1 MEDVIT
7 VAANLSTKGFEKG
20 SKALKSAVS
29 SLSRAAQS
37 FGRTTQRGA
46 NTAISSFKR
55 LIPTLI
61 GVGSAYGIL
70 SKAVSSFMSQ
80 NEQLSSKMNSIWTAL
95 GNVLAPILTQII
107 NWVTTAVSYFLEFLR
122 LLGLT
127 GKTASQLSQKANKS
141 ASQLQKT
148 IAGFDELNVLQDNS
162 GGGGANG
169 HLDDVDPSAWMK
181 KLANLLKNKMWD
193 EAADMVIAKLNSLI
207 YAFRDKAEEWG
218 RIAGEWLQ
226 GITHFVA
233 RVLDETDWK
242 QLGVGIANFLNGLLA
257 EVEGINFG
265 EDLGK
270 ILAAKFTIAIKI
282 VAGVLET
289 LDLGRIGY
297 IISEM
302 IKSFFDSISRALDEV
317 DAAAIG
323 QNIANFFNNI
333 DFVGIALSI
342 LGLLKKAW
350 RKGVN
355 LLHGFLS
362 NSENSAQNLG
372 TAIKKFFEGIDWN
385 QVKEDLKLLLKDA
398 WNVAIKFLWGLI
410 AGDSEEE
417 PPIIKSLEK
426 LRESVEKVFEK
437 VQPLA
442 EAIGPYIKDA
452 FNWVVNEGLP
462 KFLDDLSEMMQHVI
476 DVFNGDKSV
485 GDVIRDMN
493 LLEGAIAGLAAIK
506 LGSVLLDVASGIGKI
521 ISVFGGGAAAAGGG
535 AAAAGGG
542 GIGAA
547 ISGFVSS
554 LGGLAVVGPVAAV
567 AAIGVGVAIS
577 DANTQ
582 AEHFANMTEQA
593 AGTTEGWIGV
603 LNNLQGDLNRNAQ
616 EIQSLSDCGG
626 DLTMVYMEQGQ
637 IVRDMHVAY
646 EQLAESLGISVE
658 ELQRQIEAAG
668 GDITQIE
675 ALKQSTDNLSESEV
689 DIATKY
695 DNTRQKLKELEDTM
709 NSSTASGADKAKASK
724 EYAKVQEE
732 LAELTEEYNKI
743 LNEQGL
749 ELDKNGQIVA
759 KTADAVGAEAEA
771 VTKGAEATQNAVNSA
786 SDLNATLDNTPESA
800 QEAGEGVKD
809 VGVISE
815 ETTSDVKEKFGDMKD
830 TVTSD
835 VDEMKRSV
843 NDSFVSMR
851 DETISSMSEMESS
864 VSDSFRRMADAAQE
878 GAQSV
883 IWTWGEA
890 LSGLTYDSWNWGADM
905 IVNFTEGMIQAVNN
919 YLIPALN
926 DAAQVVNNY
935 LGFSEPKKGPLS
947 NFHTFAPDMMEL
959 FASGINKES
968 GKVMKAVSAVAEGVA
983 DRFSEGD
990 FKIAPN
996 LSALNA
1002 LSENIPFQMPA
1013 VAGGGILPYSLDSV
1027 NGAAGA
1033 SEGNAEIMGAVTQ
1046 LFERLDRLQR
1056 TFEEMQF
1063 VAEFEG
1069 WRAIATRVRQEE
1081 KKMDRAGG
1089 R

>member
-181 KLANLLKNKMWD
+181 KLADLLKNKMWD
-193 EAADMVIAKLNSLI
+193 EAADMVIAKLNEFI

-233 RVLDETDWK
+233 RILDETDWK

-257 EVEGINFG
+257 QVDDLNFG

-270 ILAAKFTIAIKI
+270 IIAAKFTIAFKI
-282 VAGVLET
+282 VAGFLET
-289 LDLGRIGY
+289 FKFDRLGY
-297 IISEM
+297 IMSEM
-302 IKSFFDSISRALDEV
+302 VKSIFNSMSRAIDE
-317 DAAAIG
+317 ANPALIG
-323 QNIANFFNNI
+323 RNIAKFFNNI
-333 DFVGIALSI
+333 DWTGIARSI
-342 LGLLKKAW
+342 SGFLMNAW
-350 RKGVN
+350 DFAFNALHN
-355 LLHGFLS
+355 LLINIHWKDIGS
-362 NSENSAQNLG
+362 G
-372 TAIKKFFEGIDWN
+372 IRKFFEGLDP
-385 QVKEDLKLLLKDA
+385 KEIADGIYTILKDA
-398 WNVAIKFLWGLI
+398 WDAAIQLLWGLL
-410 AGDSEEE
+410 AGESDEK
-417 PPIIKSLEK
+417 PAVIKALE
-426 LRESVEKVFEK
+426 
-437 VQPLA
+437 
-442 EAIGPYIKDA
+442 
-452 FNWVVNEGLP
+452 N
-462 KFLDDLSEMMQHVI
+462 
-476 DVFNGDKSV
+476 
-485 GDVIRDMN
+485 
-493 LLEGAIAGLAAIK
+493 
-506 LGSVLLDVASGIGKI
+506 
-521 ISVFGGGAAAAGGG
+521 
-535 AAAAGGG
+535 
-542 GIGAA
+542 
-547 ISGFVSS
+547 
-554 LGGLAVVGPVAAV
+554 
-567 AAIGVGVAIS
+567 
-577 DANTQ
+577 
-582 AEHFANMTEQA
+582 
-593 AGTTEGWIGV
+593 
-603 LNNLQGDLNRNAQ
+603 
-616 EIQSLSDCGG
+616 
-626 DLTMVYMEQGQ
+626 
-637 IVRDMHVAY
+637 
-646 EQLAESLGISVE
+646 
-658 ELQRQIEAAG
+658 
-668 GDITQIE
+668 
-675 ALKQSTDNLSESEV
+675 LKQ
-689 DIATKY
+689 AC
-695 DNTRQKLKELEDTM
+695 ED
-709 NSSTASGADKAKASK
+709 
-724 EYAKVQEE
+724 
-732 LAELTEEYNKI
+732 L
-743 LNEQGL
+743 
-749 ELDKNGQIVA
+749 
-759 KTADAVGAEAEA
+759 VG
-771 VTKGAEATQNAVNSA
+771 SA
-786 SDLNATLDNTPESA
+786 
-800 QEAGEGVKD
+800 
-809 VGVISE
+809 
-815 ETTSDVKEKFGDMKD
+815 
-830 TVTSD
+830 
-835 VDEMKRSV
+835 
-843 NDSFVSMR
+843 
-851 DETISSMSEMESS
+851 
-864 VSDSFRRMADAAQE
+864 
-878 GAQSV
+878 
-883 IWTWGEA
+883 GEA
-890 LSGLTYDSWNWGADM
+890 LSPVIEKLKEIFGITINEILPEIINDIAKAIEDLSKILSGDMKFGEFITHMNGLETVLLAIAGIKLGGLIGSLGTLVSTIGGNVMAALIGTGGLKGGLETAGTALGGLGRGLTREGGLVGALENAATKLFDFGGSLMDVEGPAGTFGKAIASFGTGLSDFAVGLGVVIEGLGVGGLLGVLGTVAAGIYAIVERIGDLSKTGMAEANLSTEEYIENAKVMNEQLQKAKENFDTAAQYTENLAMEQDTLDLATVGYNNALEQLAGSMGMTLKQLKEQLDAYDGNLDKLIDLKNSNDELIVTMSNEGKTIQEIADALGISTQYVSEQIDKNVELANATAETAHSGDELVDTTKEMADTAKTAETASKDLSGQTEQTGKKFGELEKAVSTSSEHMRNDFEQGLTEMGQVASEQTQDMNNVFAMNFEIIASNAFWWGQDL
-905 IVNFTEGMIQAVNN
+905 IINFNNGLVNAVNN
-919 YLIPALN
+919 VLEPTLENI
-926 DAAQVVNNY
+926 AQAIKNY
-935 LGFSEPKKGPLS
+935 IGFSEPKKGPLS